1 MKKYVLKKYIH
12 LSYTIIWKPIQFL
25 RKKIEKNRKEY
36 FKSVFK
42 LDDEIFDP
50 KNGGKF
56 KTINPV
62 DLIVSFLWPRITSQ
76 SEFPIKSYGR
86 LNLRWSDFSFYF
98 FCLSLFFLLSLSL
111 SSLFLYMKTDEK
123 GLVIHE
129 ILVFNF
135 LFLER

>member
-1 MKKYVLKKYIH
+1 MKT
-12 LSYTIIWKPIQFL
+12 YTIS
-25 RKKIEKNRKEY
+25 KKKNRKEQKKY

-98 FCLSLFFLLSLSL
+98 FCLSLSSFFLLSLSL
-111 SSLFLYMKTDEK
+111 ISLFIYE
-123 GLVIHE
+123 
-129 ILVFNF
+129 N
-135 LFLER
+135 R